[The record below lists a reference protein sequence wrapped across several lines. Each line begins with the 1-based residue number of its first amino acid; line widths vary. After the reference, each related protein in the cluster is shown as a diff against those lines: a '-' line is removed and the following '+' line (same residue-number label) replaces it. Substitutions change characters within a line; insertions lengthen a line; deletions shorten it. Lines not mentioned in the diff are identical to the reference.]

1 MSPPS
6 HLPPPPLQS
15 KLQCSEQSVAQLE
28 EEKKHLE
35 FMNKIKKFDDD
46 VSPSEEKAAGET
58 SKDSLDD
65 LFPNDD
71 DQGQGR
77 TIDWPR
83 RIPLRGQ
90 GRRGVRWQ
98 C

>member
-1 MSPPS
+1 MYPPS
-6 HLPPPPLQS
+6 HSPLISSPPQS

-77 TIDWPR
+77 ALDWPEENPVAGTR
-83 RIPLRGQ
+83 QTWG
-90 GRRGVRWQ
+90 
-98 C
+98 